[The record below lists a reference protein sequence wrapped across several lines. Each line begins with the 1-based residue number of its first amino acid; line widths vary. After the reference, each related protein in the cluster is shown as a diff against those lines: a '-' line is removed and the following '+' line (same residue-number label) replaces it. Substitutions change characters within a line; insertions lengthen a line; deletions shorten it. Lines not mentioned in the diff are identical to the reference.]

1 LSSSFDVSG
10 KRWLGAFAF
19 EYSFLVGMSVSSWVE
34 ESITE
39 GNSEKK
45 QVG

>member
-1 LSSSFDVSG
+1 MFQGNFGWEHLP
-10 KRWLGAFAF
+10 LNTP
-19 EYSFLVGMSVSSWVE
+19 FLVGISMSSWVE